1 MTYFH
6 PIEKTKEFSEQAMA
20 AIGTYGLL
28 PTPENYEL
36 WFVYYSEAEPEVKNA
51 IDHIIDEKAI
61 DDEMCSQIYQ
71 KFLNSDNNSKVVES
85 AGNQI
90 QKTIHD
96 VTEAVSQ
103 ANEWTEG
110 YNETLAKTKEGLG
123 QDKTREEINEMLS
136 DMLEETTGMIDKNVH
151 MEELLKRS
159 TKVMEDMQRDLE
171 IARKEA
177 ITDSLTGLAN
187 RKSFDL
193 EIQRLSNTVVEGE
206 CATFTLLMLDIDH
219 FKSFNDDFGHQVGD
233 QVLKLVAKTLKDGVK
248 GRDLAC
254 RYGGEEFAILLPDTP
269 LEGGAKV
276 AEYIRKEVASKDII
290 NRATGERIARI
301 TISIGVAEYNT
312 DEKLDLLISR
322 ADDALYMAKDAGRNK
337 VKLMSLEA
345 ALQKKS

>member
-6 PIEKTKEFSEQAMA
+6 PIEKTKEISEQAMD

-51 IDHIIDEKAI
+51 IDHIIDTKAVDNI
-61 DDEMCSQIYQ
+61 ICSEIYQ
-71 KFLNSDNNSKVVES
+71 QFLSSDNNSKVVHS

-110 YNETLAKTKEGLG
+110 YNKTLSKTKEGLA
-123 QDKTREEINEMLS
+123 QDKTREEINKMLN
-136 DMLEETTGMIDKNVH
+136 DMLEETTGMIDKNAH

-171 IARKEA
+171 IAQKEA

-193 EIQRLSNTVVEGE
+193 EIQRLSNNVLEGE
-206 CATFTLLMLDIDH
+206 CATFTMLMLDIDH
-219 FKSFNDDFGHQVGD
+219 FKSFNDGFGHQVGD
-233 QVLKLVAKTLKDGVK
+233 QVLKLVAKTLKDGIK

-254 RYGGEEFAILLPDTP
+254 RYGGEEFTILLPDTP
-269 LEGGAKV
+269 IEGGAKV
-276 AEYIRKEVASKDII
+276 AEYIRKEVASRDII
-290 NRATGERIARI
+290 NRSSGERIARI

-312 DEKLDLLISR
+312 GEKLDLLISR
-322 ADDALYMAKDAGRNK
+322 ADEALYMAKDAGRNQ
-337 VKLMSLEA
+337 VASLTYDS
-345 ALQKKS
+345 ALQKKA

>member
-1 MTYFH
+1 LTYFH
-6 PIEKTKEFSEQAMA
+6 PIEKTKEFAEQAMA
-20 AIGTYGLL
+20 AISTYGLL

-51 IDHIIDEKAI
+51 IDHIIDKQAI
-61 DDEMCSQIYQ
+61 DDDMCSEIYQ
-71 KFLNSDNNSKVVES
+71 QFLSSDNSSRVVES

-103 ANEWTEG
+103 ANEWTDS
-110 YNETLAKTKEGLG
+110 YNKTLAKTREGLG

-136 DMLEETTGMIDKNVH
+136 SVLEETTNMIDKNAH

-159 TKVMEDMQRDLE
+159 TQVMEDMQRDLE

-177 ITDSLTGLAN
+177 VTDSLTGLAN
-187 RKSFDL
+187 RKSFDM
-193 EIQRLSNTVVEGE
+193 EILRLSNNIAEGE
-206 CATFTLLMLDIDH
+206 CSTFTLLMLDIDH
-219 FKSFNDDFGHQVGD
+219 FKSFNDGFGHQVGD

-269 LEGGAKV
+269 LSGGTKV
-276 AEYIRKEVASKDII
+276 AEYLRKEVADKDII

-301 TISIGVAEYNT
+301 TISVGVAEYNT
-312 DEKLDLLISR
+312 GEKLDRLVSR
-322 ADDALYMAKDAGRNK
+322 ADEALYMAKNAGRNK
-337 VKLMSLEA
+337 VECLNYDPSLKIKA
-345 ALQKKS
+345 